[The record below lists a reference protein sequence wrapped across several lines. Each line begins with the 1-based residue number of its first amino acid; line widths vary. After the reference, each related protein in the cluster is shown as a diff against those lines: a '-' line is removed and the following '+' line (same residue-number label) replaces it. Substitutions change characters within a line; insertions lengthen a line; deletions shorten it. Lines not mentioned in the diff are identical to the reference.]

1 MVFKNEA
8 PNFVLFFCRFRPW
21 LCFPARN
28 SCHSCE
34 TSLLLCKQHLG
45 LNLFYKKADFIMH
58 PGGDHD
64 DDDGMEMYGERSP
77 VPNVDIDYDKAKTY
91 LQRPSAFT
99 GDNL

>member
-1 MVFKNEA
+1 
-8 PNFVLFFCRFRPW
+8 
-21 LCFPARN
+21 
-28 SCHSCE
+28 
-34 TSLLLCKQHLG
+34 
-45 LNLFYKKADFIMH
+45 MH